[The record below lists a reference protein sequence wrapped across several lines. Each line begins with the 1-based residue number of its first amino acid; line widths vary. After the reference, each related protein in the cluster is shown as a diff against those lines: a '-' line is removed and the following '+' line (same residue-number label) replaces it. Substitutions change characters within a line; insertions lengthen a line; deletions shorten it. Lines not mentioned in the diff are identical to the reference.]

1 MIAKSSVVTPTQ
13 NVQYLSFILSGYI
26 FGNKDQL
33 CTLAN
38 RVFAKLKTSFK
49 NTRHFGQNI
58 AETAAC
64 FC

>member
-1 MIAKSSVVTPTQ
+1 MIPKSFAVTPTQ

-26 FGNKDQL
+26 FINKDQL

-38 RVFAKLKTSFK
+38 RAFAKLKTSFK
-49 NTRHFGQNI
+49 NTRNFGHD
-58 AETAAC
+58 TAKTAGC